1 MQQPLQLRQS
11 KDFLTLGTADDKEV
25 DAQHC
30 SNSGSRPDRGSTR
43 HPFDKR
49 CSAGGG
55 SLSMPMID
63 DLSETDSPVEQK
75 QIEQSSNRPSYP
87 LRVAYDAQ
95 AFLSPNKGL
104 GKGVQLRSLLGPY
117 LDTFAGFATRG
128 RNYSEQRLIQR
139 GLPRY
144 QLWHQLSLPYQL
156 QQWRADVFLAP
167 YNTAPLFIP
176 KRTKLIL
183 VLHDLIL
190 LERFKVPNLRKRMNN
205 EFRRF
210 LIPRAVSRAHT
221 VLTVSSYSKQ
231 QIVHHFPSADVQVIP
246 CTVGPSWFA
255 GKHVRTFAEREN
267 CILAVTGDV
276 PHKNPH
282 RALEGYAAFVAQSDR
297 STVPH
302 LRVVGMSG
310 SIQKFR
316 RWAEMLNISDLV
328 HIEPYL
334 TEDQLQDL
342 YRRSR
347 AVLFPS
353 LMEGFGIPVLEAMA
367 SGTPVITSNTTSL
380 PEVGGPAA
388 NYFDPT
394 DVAGMATALKQVLD
408 YPDRQQK
415 MIELGFAQANKFH
428 PDSVRLQIQAFWD
441 ALAAAPSPR

>member
-1 MQQPLQLRQS
+1 MPLIS
-11 KDFLTLGTADDKEV
+11 
-25 DAQHC
+25 
-30 SNSGSRPDRGSTR
+30 
-43 HPFDKR
+43 
-49 CSAGGG
+49 
-55 SLSMPMID
+55 
-63 DLSETDSPVEQK
+63 DLSKTDPSAEQK
-75 QIEQSSNRPSYP
+75 RRVQSSNRPSYP

-95 AFLSPNKGL
+95 AFLSPNRGL

-117 LDTFAGFATRG
+117 LDTFVGFATRG
-128 RNYSEQRLIQR
+128 QNYSEQRLIQR

-144 QLWHQLSLPYQL
+144 QLWQQLSLPYQL
-156 QQWRADVFLAP
+156 QQWGADVFLAP
-167 YNTAPLFIP
+167 YNTAPLFMP

-190 LERFKVPNLRKRMNN
+190 LERFRVPNLRKWMNN
-205 EFRRF
+205 EFRRL
-210 LIPRAVSRAHT
+210 LIPRAVSQAHT

-231 QIVHHFPSADVQVIP
+231 QIVQHFPSAHVQVIP
-246 CTVGPSWFA
+246 CTVAPSWFV
-255 GKHVRTFAEREN
+255 GKPVRRLAEREN
-267 CILAVTGDV
+267 CVLAVTGDV
-276 PHKNPH
+276 PHKNPR

-310 SIQKFR
+310 SVQKFR
-316 RWAEMLNISDLV
+316 RWAQMLQVSDLV

-394 DVAGMATALKQVLD
+394 DVAGIAIALKQVLD
-408 YPDRQQK
+408 HPDRQQK
-415 MIELGFAQANKFH
+415 MIELGLTQANKFH
-428 PDSVRLQIQAFWD
+428 PESVRLQIQAFWD
-441 ALAAAPSPR
+441 ALAAMPTSR